1 MKKSDVNGS
10 GTNEVYKWLKSQ
22 KSGFLG
28 ISMIKVRLV
37 FTLGRS
43 GDKILTWNFGRS
55 GTLKSFWSIRMVKLY
70 RGGARGLHPRRST
83 ERLPSFSLH
92 KDLAHLNSL
101 H

>member
-10 GTNEVYKWLKSQ
+10 STNDVYKWLKSQ

-28 ISMIKVRLV
+28 ISMIKVRLD
-37 FTLGRS
+37 FTLRLS
-43 GDKILTWNFGRS
+43 GNGILTWNLGRS

-70 RGGARGLHPRRST
+70 RGGARGPNPRRST
-83 ERLPSFSLH
+83 ERLPSFSLS
-92 KDLAHLNSL
+92 KDLAHLNPL